1 MKKKTQTCELSDTG
15 IAFALPKHSGTQFF
29 SYEDVYENM
38 LYVDYGYF
46 CNHTF

>member
-1 MKKKTQTCELSDTG
+1 MKKKTQTCELSDVG

-29 SYEDVYENM
+29 NYEDVYENM
-38 LYVDYGYF
+38 LYVDCGYF